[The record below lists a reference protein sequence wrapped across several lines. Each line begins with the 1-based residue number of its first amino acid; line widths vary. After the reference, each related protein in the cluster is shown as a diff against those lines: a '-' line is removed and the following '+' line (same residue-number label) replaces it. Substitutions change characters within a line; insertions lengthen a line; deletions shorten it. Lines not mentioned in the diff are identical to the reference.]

1 LALVARDTN
10 SLSLFT
16 KPRRRARAYVVA
28 SASSVALL
36 AGLSFALVAGRVVA
50 DGTSVEV
57 PIQASSG
64 PTPAINDVASQH
76 GEQASPLSAAPAAAP
91 ASAAAPDSAAASSVA
106 TPVVSADP
114 SELDC
119 LTAAVYYEARGE
131 APAGQAAVA
140 QVVLN
145 RVGQANF
152 ARSVCGVVYQGAKS
166 HSCQFSFAC
175 HGVKHGVREAAA
187 WDRSRAVASRALA
200 GYVMPAVGRATYFHV
215 ASLGAVWGP
224 HMGAVAHVGHHI
236 FYSPGGRRELARAYR
251 ILQADAKLSAATP
264 VVAIAQA
271 APAKPATAA
280 TTTAVSVV
288 TPTAPAK
295 PTAS

>member
-1 LALVARDTN
+1 
-10 SLSLFT
+10 LST
-16 KPRRRARAYVVA
+16 
-28 SASSVALL
+28 
-36 AGLSFALVAGRVVA
+36 
-50 DGTSVEV
+50 
-57 PIQASSG
+57 
-64 PTPAINDVASQH
+64 
-76 GEQASPLSAAPAAAP
+76 APAAGPAP
-91 ASAAAPDSAAASSVA
+91 ATPTSAPLDTAVLATPA

-152 ARSVCGVVYQGAKS
+152 ARSVCGVVYQGAKTR
-166 HSCQFSFAC
+166 SCQFSFAC

-187 WDRSRAVASRALA
+187 WDRSRAVASRALS
-200 GYVMPAVGRATYFHV
+200 GYVMTQVGHATYFHV

-224 HMGAVAHVGHHI
+224 RMGAVAHVGHHI

-251 ILQADAKLSAATP
+251 ILQADAKLAAAAPAAAT
-264 VVAIAQA
+264 AQA
-271 APAKPATAA
+271 AAPVKPATPA
-280 TTTAVSVV
+280 TTTTVSVA
-288 TPTAPAK
+288 TPATPAK